1 MHEKTMYF
9 NTDYTFLIVFPWLK
23 PVNKTEL
30 GKWNLL
36 YCTISYFNTLYCTA
50 LYYVLY
56 YSILH
61 YTLHYTKIYQ
71 EITQ

>member
-1 MHEKTMYF
+1 MF
-9 NTDYTFLIVFPWLK
+9 SWLK
-23 PVNKTEL
+23 PVNKTKL

-36 YCTISYFNTLYCTA
+36 YCTILYFNTLYCTA

-61 YTLHYTKIYQ
+61 YT
-71 EITQ
+71 ITILQFTRR

>member
-1 MHEKTMYF
+1 MF
-9 NTDYTFLIVFPWLK
+9 FWLK

-30 GKWNLL
+30 GKWKQL
-36 YCTISYFNTLYCTA
+36 YCTTLNFNTLYCTA

-61 YTLHYTKIYQ
+61 YTLHYTTIYQ
-71 EITQ
+71 EITR